1 MTVDSIKCSVTV
13 DSIKCSGWNSSH
25 ILDIVQLE
33 KVLPWGN
40 CKNNQK
46 YPTVWSNEFKKKL

>member
-1 MTVDSIKCSVTV
+1 MTV

-46 YPTVWSNEFKKKL
+46 CPTVWSNEFKKKL